1 MHSGIYR
8 KKTIK
13 KLNKKFKLLGIET
26 NSIKFMNCRILSS
39 LIIFVLLMIFS
50 NKGYILGPLFAI
62 LVYISFEYILN
73 YKINK
78 RRELLNYDA
87 IFYFQVLS
95 LTLESGKNLQGG
107 LELTCNGVNNS
118 LSSEFKKTLHEV
130 SLGKSLSDAINDMKE
145 RIPSEE
151 VNTVLLNITQSA
163 LFGNNIIDSLN
174 NQIDYLRD
182 KKLLDIK
189 GKINKMPVKIS
200 VISVIFIV
208 PIILLIVLGPVVI
221 NFLLNN
227 G

>member
-26 NSIKFMNCRILSS
+26 NSIKFMNYRILSS
-39 LIIFVLLMIFS
+39 LIIFILFMIFS

>member
-26 NSIKFMNCRILSS
+26 NSIKFMNYRILSS
-39 LIIFVLLMIFS
+39 LIIFILFMIFS
-50 NKGYILGPLFAI
+50 NKGYILGPVFAI
-62 LVYISFEYILN
+62 LVYISFECILN

>member
-50 NKGYILGPLFAI
+50 KKGYILGPLFAI
-62 LVYISFEYILN
+62 LVYISFECILN

>member
-26 NSIKFMNCRILSS
+26 NSIKFMNYRILSS

-62 LVYISFEYILN
+62 LVYISFECILN

>member
-26 NSIKFMNCRILSS
+26 NSIKFMNYRILSS

-62 LVYISFEYILN
+62 LVYISFECILN

-182 KKLLDIK
+182 KKILDIK

>member
-62 LVYISFEYILN
+62 LVYISFECILN

-107 LELTCNGVNNS
+107 LELTCSGVNNS

>member
-78 RRELLNYDA
+78 RRELLNFDA

>member
-26 NSIKFMNCRILSS
+26 NSIKFMNYRILSS
-39 LIIFVLLMIFS
+39 LIIFILFMIFS
-50 NKGYILGPLFAI
+50 NKGYILGPVFAI
-62 LVYISFEYILN
+62 LVYISFECILN

-118 LSSEFKKTLHEV
+118 LSSDFKKTLHEV

-151 VNTVLLNITQSA
+151 VNTVLLNNTQSA